1 VPLRIV
7 STASYFLPEDGDTE
21 LNPNV
26 FLAPKPRQQGAPP
39 TLGEVKHAFPLPGKY
54 HFRFKS
60 ALVPGGDREKNCVA
74 VWMDCVD
81 DRQSIPMW
89 RNAVIAKVTRISD
102 EEEDDDDD
110 EEETYGS
117 TPSHQS
123 HHQAPP
129 PQQQATPA
137 PVRHAA
143 PDLDIFGGG
152 NSHSAPPSVPVS
164 ASNSMHNFLD
174 APVHTSTPGP
184 SLLDMHAPIS
194 HSNSMQ
200 SVGSTANDFLGMHNP
215 STPAPSSYGHGQQQ
229 HQTPAAFPGYQQPQQ
244 TPVTLPRPP
253 GSNAFDSFTTAAKP
267 ADKGAF
273 GGLEWNM

>member
-1 VPLRIV
+1 MCLFQSFPI
-7 STASYFLPEDGDTE
+7 TSYFLPEDGDTE

-60 ALVPGGDREKNCVA
+60 PLVPGGDREKNCVA

-81 DRQSIPMW
+81 DRQSIPVW
-89 RNAVIAKVTRISD
+89 RNAIIAKVTRISD
-102 EEEDDDDD
+102 QDEDDDD
-110 EEETYGS
+110 EEEETYR
-117 TPSHQS
+117 PSHQS
-123 HHQAPP
+123 HHQAAP

-137 PVRHAA
+137 PIHQAA
-143 PDLDIFGGG
+143 PDLDIFGGGG

-174 APVHTSTPGP
+174 APVHTSASGP
-184 SLLDMHAPIS
+184 SLLDMHAPITQ
-194 HSNSMQ
+194 SNSMQ
-200 SVGSTANDFLGMHNP
+200 SAGSTASDFFGMHNP
-215 STPAPSSYGHGQQQ
+215 STTAPTGYPQQQ
-229 HQTPAAFPGYQQPQQ
+229 RQTPSTFPGYQQPQQ
-244 TPVTLPRPP
+244 TPVTMPRPP
-253 GSNAFDSFTTAAKP
+253 GSNAFDNFTTAAKP